1 MPKLKL
7 ETNEHFLELRLKG
20 YRQFNSTLL
29 ENVFFFNCFFNY
41 SNCQNEDKFITLKS
55 KQIVVGAT

>member
-29 ENVFFFNCFFNY
+29 ENVFF
-41 SNCQNEDKFITLKS
+41 L
-55 KQIVVGAT
+55 IVSLTTQTVKTKTNLLL